1 MKRHILV
8 MVSILM
14 AFMSSKADFTIGLI
28 PDTQKMVLSDTE
40 TKKFNANMKW
50 YVDKS
55 DSLKLAFVS
64 HLGDIVDTKTGVTA
78 EWQRA
83 QTAMNILKA
92 DSMAYTMCQGNH
104 DDIINFRKY
113 FPVSDWEGKSYFGGI
128 KALGGLENA
137 FYLFK
142 LDGMDFI
149 VVVIETAYKTQLNP
163 ASWDW
168 ANQILTQYKDRRA
181 IIVSHNINESGGS
194 NIVNIAKNHD
204 NVFLVLG
211 GHSCIREHSW
221 TEKNLAGTKTIHFFV
236 QDYQCDDLKT
246 TGANIRFYTFK
257 PLENKVYAYTY
268 SAWNDR
274 WERDSN
280 SEFSFAY
287 DMTGAVVAVDD
298 QIANSNPKMA
308 IQYNRIS
315 NLITLSNGQE
325 IRKVSIMSANGQLLM
340 HKENNTT
347 TAISTN
353 NLPNGVYFV
362 TIQKEDG
369 ENIAKNITK
378 F

>member
-1 MKRHILV
+1 
-8 MVSILM
+8 M